1 MAMTPAQARALAKPI
16 ADIYA
21 QLTDDLMTS
30 IAAQLGKGIEVSGT
44 AKWQLNK
51 LAQLGELNARNVRLI
66 AKRTKRCPQL
76 HYLAVISAAGQAL
89 DETDKLYQLALA
101 AAELGKPV
109 DFPAS
114 DAMMS
119 ALQLYQDQAKDLY
132 NLVNTT
138 MAYKARDAYT
148 GIVNTVADVADRDAY
163 TQIIGQSTA
172 SVITGIQPRQAA
184 LRQCLTEF
192 AAKGMPGFVDK
203 AGREWAPESY
213 INMCIRTTVNQ
224 VANDAQFARMD
235 DYGSDL
241 VEVSSHIGAR
251 PRCEP
256 FQGRIFSRSGK
267 SGFTED
273 LNGNKIPFYPWSS
286 TSYGE
291 PGGLLGIN
299 CGHQVYPFIPR
310 LSRQTYEPYDKS
322 DNAAAYKDSQKQRAL
337 ERKVRESKR
346 TCAMLDAAGDTE
358 GFEKAATRLK
368 QREARLKEFAQDTG
382 RTVKSDRV
390 QVPDFGRSEAGKA
403 RTAAQR
409 AAAKK
414 TGTISVNNTMR
425 WPDAARRRLRQD
437 ESIIAQ
443 RKSETAILYDKDG
456 KTILT
461 KRGGELS
468 VSFSRRET
476 DLMPGGVLTHNHP
489 YSTTFSWA
497 DISMLQRGGLAEIR
511 ATGKDGTFV
520 LRHPEK
526 WPDEIDG
533 RIKIKAAYEEIEAQV
548 EPLVAKRLD
557 SGEIDVVQYN
567 QIYQMHLLDVFA
579 SRYGLDYG
587 FEVR

>member
-1 MAMTPAQARALAKPI
+1 M
-16 ADIYA
+16 
-21 QLTDDLMTS
+21 
-30 IAAQLGKGIEVSGT
+30 
-44 AKWQLNK
+44 
-51 LAQLGELNARNVRLI
+51 
-66 AKRTKRCPQL
+66 
-76 HYLAVISAAGQAL
+76 
-89 DETDKLYQLALA
+89 
-101 AAELGKPV
+101 
-109 DFPAS
+109 
-114 DAMMS
+114 
-119 ALQLYQDQAKDLY
+119 
-132 NLVNTT
+132 
-138 MAYKARDAYT
+138 
-148 GIVNTVADVADRDAY
+148 
-163 TQIIGQSTA
+163 
-172 SVITGIQPRQAA
+172 
-184 LRQCLTEF
+184 
-192 AAKGMPGFVDK
+192 
-203 AGREWAPESY
+203 
-213 INMCIRTTVNQ
+213 
-224 VANDAQFARMD
+224 
-235 DYGSDL
+235 
-241 VEVSSHIGAR
+241 
-251 PRCEP
+251 
-256 FQGRIFSRSGK
+256 
-267 SGFTED
+267 
-273 LNGNKIPFYPWSS
+273 
-286 TSYGE
+286 
-291 PGGLLGIN
+291 
-299 CGHQVYPFIPR
+299 
-310 LSRQTYEPYDKS
+310 
-322 DNAAAYKDSQKQRAL
+322 
-337 ERKVRESKR
+337 
-346 TCAMLDAAGDTE
+346 
-358 GFEKAATRLK
+358 
-368 QREARLKEFAQDTG
+368 
-382 RTVKSDRV
+382 KSDRV
-390 QVPDFGRSEAGKA
+390 QVPGFGRSEAGKA